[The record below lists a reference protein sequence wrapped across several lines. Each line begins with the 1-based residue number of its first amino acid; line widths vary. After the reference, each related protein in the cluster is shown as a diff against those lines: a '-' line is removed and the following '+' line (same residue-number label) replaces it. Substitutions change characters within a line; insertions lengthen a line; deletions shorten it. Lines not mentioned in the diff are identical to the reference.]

1 MVYTFH
7 RILNIT
13 ILLAC
18 LAVPLAVAHAQGE
31 ELVASLEVLD
41 GGVTIQRAATTDFV
55 LVNFESLV
63 GVGDVIKTAADGRA
77 RITFFAN
84 GVETDVLPNSEFR
97 IDAFTGNEEK
107 YQLTVTL
114 IVGQTAQRVLKVLDS
129 GSSYIINSTGLELA
143 VRGTVFDTR
152 VERSGRSATVVREGV
167 VKATNVGTASTA
179 DVPEGFGVRAEQGKG
194 LSDVVR
200 ASSFAQLDS
209 ALDGCNGVIETV
221 GDVVLNVRIGPGL
234 NFEKIGTLD
243 NLTAHR
249 LYGVTETTEW
259 YRVMFEGKF
268 AWVFAPAV
276 KLDSACAGLRRF
288 PDDTPA
294 EQR

>member
-1 MVYTFH
+1 MSQVLY
-7 RILNIT
+7 RILNIAVF
-13 ILLAC
+13 LSC
-18 LAVPLAVAHAQGE
+18 LALPLAVVRAQDS

-41 GGVTIQRAATTDFV
+41 GGVTIQRAATSGFV

-97 IDAFTGNEEK
+97 IDAFSGSEER

-152 VERSGRSATVVREGV
+152 VERSGRSATIVRDGA
-167 VKATNVGTASTA
+167 VKARNVGTAGVA
-179 DVPEGFGVRAEQGKG
+179 DVPAGFGVRAEQGKG

-200 ASSFAQLDS
+200 AASFAQLDS
-209 ALDGCNGVIETV
+209 AIDGCNGVIETI

-234 NFEKIGTLD
+234 TFEKIGTLD
-243 NLTAHR
+243 NLTAQR
-249 LYGVTETTEW
+249 LYGVTETTQW